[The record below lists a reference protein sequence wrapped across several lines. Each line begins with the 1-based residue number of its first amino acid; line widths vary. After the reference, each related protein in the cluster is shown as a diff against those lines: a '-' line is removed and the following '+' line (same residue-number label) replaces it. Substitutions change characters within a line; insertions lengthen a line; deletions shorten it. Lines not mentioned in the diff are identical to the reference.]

1 MAKKSGKAVF
11 SRANLLSLL
20 FAIGV
25 TVAAIFL
32 FSKVEML
39 RHLGYI
45 GVFFIS
51 LLSSAT
57 VFIPL
62 PGFAVVFAM
71 GRYLNPVLLG
81 IAAGIGSGL
90 GEATGY
96 FIGFAG
102 HDAVDNSKIF
112 REHKFQI
119 EKYGAPAIFI
129 LAFIPNPAFDI
140 AGIAAGAIEMPVWK
154 FLFATIAGKILRYV
168 LVAYIG
174 GYTAAWLA

>member
-1 MAKKSGKAVF
+1 MARKTGGQIF
-11 SRANLLSLL
+11 SRANVLSLL
-20 FAIGV
+20 FALGV
-25 TVAAIFL
+25 TIASAFL
-32 FSKVEML
+32 FSRVEVL

-57 VFIPL
+57 VFLPL

-81 IAAGIGSGL
+81 IAAGIGSGI

-96 FIGFAG
+96 FVGFAG
-102 HDAVDNSKIF
+102 HNIVESTKIF
-112 REHKFQI
+112 LEHKKQI
-119 EKYGAPAIFI
+119 EKYGAPAIFV
-129 LAFIPNPAFDI
+129 LAFLPNPAFDI

-154 FLFATIAGKILRYV
+154 FLLATILGKTLRFILI
-168 LVAYIG
+168 AYIG